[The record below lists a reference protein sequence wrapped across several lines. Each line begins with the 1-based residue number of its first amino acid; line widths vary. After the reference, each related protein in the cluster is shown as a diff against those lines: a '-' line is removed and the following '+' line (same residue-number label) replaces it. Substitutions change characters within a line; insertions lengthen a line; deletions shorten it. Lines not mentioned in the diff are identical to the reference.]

1 MLLALLSLML
11 GVTSLDSAEPMSDPQ
26 FDADSVVAL
35 LELVIDADEDSARQC
50 FAVLAEKSQTGE
62 ITANQIESLQRRLG
76 DTLDSIIKSDK
87 HPLYPD
93 AAILASSWKNPTG
106 RRAARAIAI
115 DSKRPDD
122 QRLAAFASLLT
133 SGDADLTVMAAK
145 LLADNKGESA
155 AFRGKL
161 LSALGRLEKPE
172 VGLMVLETYTDL
184 ENDLKPRAIE
194 LLTQRASWGKLLL
207 GKIKAK
213 QISSD
218 HLNVNQ
224 IKKLLASGD
233 PEIDQKVNEIWGAI
247 RTERNQ
253 QREVVVNDMR
263 RFLAQTPGDPH
274 RGSLVFA
281 KVCGQ
286 CHKIYGEGHEVGP
299 DITGN
304 GRGSFEQLLSNV
316 FDPSLVIGE
325 AYQARTVITLD
336 GRVLSGL
343 PAEDS
348 EQRIVLKMQGGKT
361 ETIAREDV
369 DQMQTSK
376 LSLMPEGLESQL
388 KPQELADLFAF
399 LALDKSPKDPK
410 ARFIPG
416 TPTAFGNRR

>member
-1 MLLALLSLML
+1 
-11 GVTSLDSAEPMSDPQ
+11 
-26 FDADSVVAL
+26 
-35 LELVIDADEDSARQC
+35 
-50 FAVLAEKSQTGE
+50 
-62 ITANQIESLQRRLG
+62 
-76 DTLDSIIKSDK
+76 
-87 HPLYPD
+87 
-93 AAILASSWKNPTG
+93 
-106 RRAARAIAI
+106 
-115 DSKRPDD
+115 
-122 QRLAAFASLLT
+122 
-133 SGDADLTVMAAK
+133 
-145 LLADNKGESA
+145 
-155 AFRGKL
+155 

-172 VGLMVLETYTDL
+172 VGLMVLETYARL
-184 ENDLKPRAIE
+184 EDELKPRAIE

-207 GKIKAK
+207 EKIGAK

-233 PEIDQKVNEIWGAI
+233 PDIERKINQIWGAI
-247 RTERNQ
+247 RTERNE
-253 QREVVVNDMR
+253 QREVVVKEMR
-263 RFLAQTPGDPH
+263 SFLEQSPGDPH

-369 DQMQTSK
+369 DQMKISK

-388 KPQELADLFAF
+388 KPHEIADLFAF
-399 LALDKSPKDPK
+399 LTLDGPPKDPK
-410 ARFIPG
+410 ARYIPG
-416 TPTAFGNRR
+416 TPTTIGNRR